1 MIYTE
6 VNAVDTAITN
16 LFGACIMDEITPD
29 SGSDD
34 QNEQQMA

>member
-1 MIYTE
+1 MIYTTGT
-6 VNAVDTAITN
+6 VDNAIATLFAHCFVHVPVTN
-16 LFGACIMDEITPD
+16 